1 MYKIVA
7 VLTLFLGLIAC
18 NSVEP
23 KSESHQEENVN
34 LEIVDTT
41 KVAVEKKDT
50 LRSLLGH
57 SFEFELN
64 AEDIEASL
72 EFYKIIG
79 FELINSDK
87 DKKNGINYRLC
98 DGSVNITL
106 LNNQT
111 MKFYQSINIIRS
123 ESFKE
128 LDNLSNALDIRDRI
142 NFQPLSKIY
151 RIELQ
156 GSELNLGILLGD
168 KNKFYTMGAIFDNL
182 DFATLKFPNPV
193 LGVFGEYAIAVDSV
207 ENEMEFYKKLGF
219 KTHGIMGGPEKYTIM
234 YDGVFPIGL
243 HKTNQWTGAHITYFG
258 SDTENQAKIL
268 KEKGVNIKPFMVE
281 GKSLPKNYILTDPM
295 GNEIFMF
302 SIN

>member
-18 NSVEP
+18 NSVESSNESRP
-23 KSESHQEENVN
+23 EEDVNSE
-34 LEIVDTT
+34 IMDTT
-41 KVAVEKKDT
+41 RVTKEKKDT

-57 SFEFELN
+57 SFGFELN
-64 AEDIEASL
+64 AEDIEESL
-72 EFYKIIG
+72 EFYKNIG
-79 FELINSDK
+79 FEIIDSSNDLSRA
-87 DKKNGINYRLC
+87 YSLY
-98 DGSVNITL
+98 DGSTNLTL
-106 LNNQT
+106 LDNET
-111 MKFYQSINIIRS
+111 IKFYQLIIVKRS
-123 ESFKE
+123 KDFNE
-128 LDNLSNALDIRDRI
+128 LDSLSNAVDRRDRI
-142 NFQPLSKIY
+142 NFQPSSETYMIK
-151 RIELQ
+151 LQ
-156 GSELNLGILLGD
+156 GSESNLGILPGD
-168 KNKFYTMGAIFDNL
+168 KNKSYTMGAIFENL
-182 DFATLKFPNPV
+182 DFASLKFPNPV